1 MQRDSLRI
9 LPRYLIGIAI
19 LLKHSEVA
27 YLIATRMI
35 LLSVLAS
42 VNSYRV
48 RWNLNLLGCS

>member
-27 YLIATRMI
+27 YLNTTRMI
-35 LLSVLAS
+35 LLSVAS